1 MCALHV
7 HCMCTACALHALL
20 TLHMHCSLYMH
31 TCSPVGNKHKK
42 AKPTEE
48 AAAAEEDEEEANDT
62 LTSPGRESM
71 SPSNFIA
78 SASNF

>member
-1 MCALHV
+1 
-7 HCMCTACALHALL
+7 
-20 TLHMHCSLYMH
+20 MHTTF
-31 TCSPVGNKHKK
+31 TCSPVGNQNKK

-48 AAAAEEDEEEANDT
+48 AAAAAAAEEEEEEAKNT
-62 LTSPGRESM
+62 LTSPAKASGRDSM

>member
-1 MCALHV
+1 
-7 HCMCTACALHALL
+7 
-20 TLHMHCSLYMH
+20 MHTTF
-31 TCSPVGNKHKK
+31 TCSPVGNQNKK

-48 AAAAEEDEEEANDT
+48 AAAAAEEEEDEEAKNT
-62 LTSPGRESM
+62 LTSPAKASGRDSM

>member
-1 MCALHV
+1 
-7 HCMCTACALHALL
+7 
-20 TLHMHCSLYMH
+20 MHTTS
-31 TCSPVGNKHKK
+31 TCSPVGNQNKK

-48 AAAAEEDEEEANDT
+48 AAAAAAAEEEDEEAKNT
-62 LTSPGRESM
+62 LTSPAKASGRDSM

>member
-1 MCALHV
+1 MRTAHSAHV
-7 HCMCTACALHALL
+7 HVHVDWTRCMCT
-20 TLHMHCSLYMH
+20 Y
-31 TCSPVGNKHKK
+31 TCSPFGNKNKK

-48 AAAAEEDEEEANDT
+48 DEAPANDT
-62 LTSPGRESM
+62 LTSPRRESM

>member
-1 MCALHV
+1 M
-7 HCMCTACALHALL
+7 L
-20 TLHMHCSLYMH
+20 TTF
-31 TCSPVGNKHKK
+31 TCSPVGNQNKK

-48 AAAAEEDEEEANDT
+48 ATAAAAEEEAKNT
-62 LTSPGRESM
+62 LTSPAKASGRDSM

>member
-1 MCALHV
+1 
-7 HCMCTACALHALL
+7 
-20 TLHMHCSLYMH
+20 MHTTS
-31 TCSPVGNKHKK
+31 TCSPVGNQNKK

-48 AAAAEEDEEEANDT
+48 AAAAAAAEEEEEEAKNT
-62 LTSPGRESM
+62 LTSPAKASGRDSM

>member
-1 MCALHV
+1 M
-7 HCMCTACALHALL
+7 L
-20 TLHMHCSLYMH
+20 TTF
-31 TCSPVGNKHKK
+31 TCSPVGNQNKK

-48 AAAAEEDEEEANDT
+48 AAAAAEEEDEEAKNT
-62 LTSPGRESM
+62 LTSPAKASGRDSM

>member
-1 MCALHV
+1 
-7 HCMCTACALHALL
+7 
-20 TLHMHCSLYMH
+20 MHCSLYMH

-62 LTSPGRESM
+62 LTSPGREAM

>member
-1 MCALHV
+1 MC
-7 HCMCTACALHALL
+7 M
-20 TLHMHCSLYMH
+20 Y
-31 TCSPVGNKHKK
+31 TCSPIGNKNKK

-48 AAAAEEDEEEANDT
+48 DEEAANDT
-62 LTSPGRESM
+62 LTSPRRESM

>member
-1 MCALHV
+1 MC
-7 HCMCTACALHALL
+7 M
-20 TLHMHCSLYMH
+20 Y
-31 TCSPVGNKHKK
+31 TCSPIGNKNKK

-48 AAAAEEDEEEANDT
+48 DEVAANDT
-62 LTSPGRESM
+62 LTSPRRESM

>member
-1 MCALHV
+1 M
-7 HCMCTACALHALL
+7 L
-20 TLHMHCSLYMH
+20 TTF
-31 TCSPVGNKHKK
+31 TCSPVGNQNKK

-48 AAAAEEDEEEANDT
+48 AAAAAAAEEEEEEAKNT
-62 LTSPGRESM
+62 LTSPAKASGRDSM

>member
-1 MCALHV
+1 
-7 HCMCTACALHALL
+7 
-20 TLHMHCSLYMH
+20 MHTTS
-31 TCSPVGNKHKK
+31 TCSPVGNQNKK

-48 AAAAEEDEEEANDT
+48 AAAAAEEEDEEAKNT
-62 LTSPGRESM
+62 LTSPAKASGRDSM

>member
-1 MCALHV
+1 
-7 HCMCTACALHALL
+7 
-20 TLHMHCSLYMH
+20 MHTTF
-31 TCSPVGNKHKK
+31 TCSPVGNQNKK

-48 AAAAEEDEEEANDT
+48 AAAAAAAAEEDEEAKNT
-62 LTSPGRESM
+62 LTSPAKASGRDSM

>member
-1 MCALHV
+1 
-7 HCMCTACALHALL
+7 
-20 TLHMHCSLYMH
+20 MHTTS
-31 TCSPVGNKHKK
+31 TCSPVGNQNKK

-48 AAAAEEDEEEANDT
+48 AAAAAEEEEDEEEAKNT
-62 LTSPGRESM
+62 LTSPAKASGRDSM

>member
-1 MCALHV
+1 
-7 HCMCTACALHALL
+7 
-20 TLHMHCSLYMH
+20 MHTTS
-31 TCSPVGNKHKK
+31 TCSPVGNQNKK

-48 AAAAEEDEEEANDT
+48 AAAAAATEEEEEEAKNT
-62 LTSPGRESM
+62 LTSPAKASGRDSM

>member
-1 MCALHV
+1 
-7 HCMCTACALHALL
+7 
-20 TLHMHCSLYMH
+20 MHTTF
-31 TCSPVGNKHKK
+31 TCSPVGNQNKK

-48 AAAAEEDEEEANDT
+48 AAAAAEEEEEDEEAKNT
-62 LTSPGRESM
+62 LTSPAKASGRDSM

>member
-1 MCALHV
+1 
-7 HCMCTACALHALL
+7 
-20 TLHMHCSLYMH
+20 MHTTF
-31 TCSPVGNKHKK
+31 TCSPVGNQNKK

-48 AAAAEEDEEEANDT
+48 AAAAAAAEEEDEEAKNT
-62 LTSPGRESM
+62 LTSPAKASGRDSM

>member
-1 MCALHV
+1 
-7 HCMCTACALHALL
+7 
-20 TLHMHCSLYMH
+20 MHTTF
-31 TCSPVGNKHKK
+31 TCSPVGNQNKK

-48 AAAAEEDEEEANDT
+48 AAAAAEEEDEEAKNT
-62 LTSPGRESM
+62 LTSPAKASGRDSM

>member
-1 MCALHV
+1 MRTAHTAHV
-7 HCMCTACALHALL
+7 HVHVHVHVDCTRCMRT
-20 TLHMHCSLYMH
+20 Y
-31 TCSPVGNKHKK
+31 TCSPFGNKNKK

-48 AAAAEEDEEEANDT
+48 DEEAAANDT
-62 LTSPGRESM
+62 LSSPRRASM

>member
-1 MCALHV
+1 
-7 HCMCTACALHALL
+7 
-20 TLHMHCSLYMH
+20 MHTTS
-31 TCSPVGNKHKK
+31 TCSPVGNQNKK

-48 AAAAEEDEEEANDT
+48 AAAAAAAAEEEDEEAKNT
-62 LTSPGRESM
+62 LTSPAKASGRDSM